1 MATWGKVYGCINWEN
16 FPSTET
22 PLNESNLNKID
33 YAVNELDNR
42 VIELNGYQ
50 VRAEESAQN
59 AQASE
64 ENALFYAEQAE
75 KYAESASDKALESKN
90 SAELSES
97 KASEAKGYCDTSSA
111 KATEASTAADN
122 AKISETNAQ
131 TSAQSAQSYSES
143 AKNSEANAKSSENN
157 SLLNAQNSQ
166 TSAASAKE
174 CEEEAEKY
182 SETSKSYAVGGTG
195 SRDNEDADNAKYYYE
210 QTKQVSQGLN
220 GIIPLGTVTFA
231 NLPTSGMEYGHMY
244 NISDEFVS
252 DERFNDGGG
261 VYYGPGNNV
270 IWISGDLWDVT
281 AGSSVTGVK
290 GKIES
295 TYRQGNVELS
305 AEDVGAVAKED
316 VDSALS
322 ATSTNPVQNKVISTE
337 LNNRTYNYGA
347 PFIFGA
353 TQESTLLD
361 MINLMA
367 VESSVSFWI
376 NNTNAY
382 VNVYNEVMVG
392 CNKHGFADAYGIVT
406 IEKIN
411 GSTAYVTWR
420 SYESAYK
427 AMKISYSAINNVGWS
442 EWERIT
448 TSSDLDIIGECII
461 KSYVEVGFDENIV
474 VGATLCLK
482 KLSRTKCD
490 LHISY
495 RIFTN
500 TVTDS
505 SIFSFISGEKLR
517 NALGVSSLLCRNPE
531 KSQVVFIPS
540 INISSSNGTV
550 NIVTSETTENIMG
563 LSGLKAHMTDEGI
576 KLGRVY
582 QESGNYGSWEVNKEY
597 LFKTG
602 SYGQINFY
610 GADYSI

>member
-1 MATWGKVYGCINWEN
+1 MDSVADTAQGSATEKAAEA
-16 FPSTET
+16 ET
-22 PLNESNLNKID
+22 SARVAAECERKAFEYSN
-33 YAVNELDNR
+33 
-42 VIELNGYQ
+42 
-50 VRAEESAQN
+50 SAR
-59 AQASE
+59 E
-64 ENALFYAEQAE
+64 
-75 KYAESASDKALESKN
+75 

-97 KASEAKGYCDTSSA
+97 KSSETALSAELAKDSADTAST

-220 GIIPLGTVTFA
+220 GIIPQGTVTFA

-322 ATSTNPVQNKVISTE
+322 ATSTNPVQNNVVTQALNGKQSTITGAISTLVSDNLNPNYVPVSNSEGKVVSSDIKTTE
-337 LNNRTYNYGA
+337 LNY
-347 PFIFGA
+347 
-353 TQESTLLD
+353 
-361 MINLMA
+361 
-367 VESSVSFWI
+367 
-376 NNTNAY
+376 
-382 VNVYNEVMVG
+382 
-392 CNKHGFADAYGIVT
+392 
-406 IEKIN
+406 
-411 GSTAYVTWR
+411 
-420 SYESAYK
+420 
-427 AMKISYSAINNVGWS
+427 
-442 EWERIT
+442 
-448 TSSDLDIIGECII
+448 
-461 KSYVEVGFDENIV
+461 
-474 VGATLCLK
+474 
-482 KLSRTKCD
+482 LS
-490 LHISY
+490 
-495 RIFTN
+495 
-500 TVTDS
+500 
-505 SIFSFISGEKLR
+505 
-517 NALGVSSLLCRNPE
+517 GVSS
-531 KSQVVFIPS
+531 
-540 INISSSNGTV
+540 NIQTQLNNKQNNLGFTPIQQGGGSGQSTNKIYIGWSGT
-550 NIVTSETTENIMG
+550 E
-563 LSGLKAHMTDEGI
+563 LKAQVDTTDMGALAFKSHLNDYLPKSGGTMSGVIYGNNGGQFAPDGNVWLKQGGYDNWLSNILNGKINTEPEVYEVPTVLDGI
-576 KLGRVY
+576 SFTYYKFGRIVWVQGGGIFTPVKTPYDGGSITIMNLADMPNVPRPIARARFYAHAIAASAFFDCVVTFNFNTDGYIVY
-582 QESGNYGSWEVNKEY
+582 ECSADNIYAEY
-597 LFKTG
+597 YIQGMFVT
-602 SYGQINFY
+602 N
-610 GADYSI
+610 